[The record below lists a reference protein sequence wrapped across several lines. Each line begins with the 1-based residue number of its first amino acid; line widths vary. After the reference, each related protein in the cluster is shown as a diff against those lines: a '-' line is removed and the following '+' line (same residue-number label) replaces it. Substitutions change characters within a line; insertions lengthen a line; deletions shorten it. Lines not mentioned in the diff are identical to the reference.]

1 MQPFSHLR
9 PLSTTLSNALSK
21 PLNSVLPRKRL
32 PSARAMASTPDASS
46 GPDNNSTKKTPLP
59 LPAPPEGGDAISLDV
74 SGGGST
80 VKLDHLGPLVVG
92 VDGTLAR
99 IGNWQE
105 MSEIERQNTLRVL
118 GKRNKLRLEKLKAGT
133 TEEQTGDT
141 ETKADG
147 KDTPL

>member
-1 MQPFSHLR
+1 
-9 PLSTTLSNALSK
+9 
-21 PLNSVLPRKRL
+21 
-32 PSARAMASTPDASS
+32 MASTPDASS